1 MLHTK
6 TTSCGEIDSIEF
18 YNKTTLTSDEEEKNI
33 SLQILSKH

>member
-18 YNKTTLTSDEEEKNI
+18 YNKTTLTSDEEKNI